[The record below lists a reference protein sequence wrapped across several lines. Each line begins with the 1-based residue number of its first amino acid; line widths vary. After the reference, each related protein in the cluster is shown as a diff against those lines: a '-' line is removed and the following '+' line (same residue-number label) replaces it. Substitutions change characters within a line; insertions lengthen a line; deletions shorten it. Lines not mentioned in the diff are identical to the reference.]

1 MSYQRCVGKQSLYLG
16 VNIMFKLALSIV
28 AFVVTII
35 VFNLIAGSEAAEWV
49 TLGFMVAAAIA
60 VYNSLMAVK
69 ASGEF

>member
-1 MSYQRCVGKQSLYLG
+1 
-16 VNIMFKLALSIV
+16 MFKLALPIV

-49 TLGFMVAAAIA
+49 TLGFMVAAAVA
-60 VYNSLMAVK
+60 VYNSLMAAK